1 VTLRDL
7 IFQGIALTIL
17 EPANLKL
24 KLIRGIKVG
33 DILDVAHIG
42 SEGFCAKYKSS
53 FKLLMA
59 SYSILDIIYS
69 IAVRKMFS

>member
-1 VTLRDL
+1 VPLRDL

-17 EPANLKL
+17 EPAKLKL
-24 KLIRGIKVG
+24 KLIRDSKVC
-33 DILDVAHIG
+33 DILDVAHVG
-42 SEGFCAKYKSS
+42 SEEFCSKYRSS

-59 SYSILDIIYS
+59 SCSLLGIIDS